1 MCSSIYIAKL
11 EFLENPWHFCY
22 FGGLD
27 TVAFAALIAFLSIF
41 FFFCV
46 GEWNHKTQAAPS
58 WNPAVSVNAEV
69 TPALVALHFK

>member
-1 MCSSIYIAKL
+1 MCSSIYIAKF

-22 FGGLD
+22 FRGLG
-27 TVAFAALIAFLSIF
+27 FCCLNCFSFYL

-46 GEWNHKTQAAPS
+46 GKWNHKTQAAPS